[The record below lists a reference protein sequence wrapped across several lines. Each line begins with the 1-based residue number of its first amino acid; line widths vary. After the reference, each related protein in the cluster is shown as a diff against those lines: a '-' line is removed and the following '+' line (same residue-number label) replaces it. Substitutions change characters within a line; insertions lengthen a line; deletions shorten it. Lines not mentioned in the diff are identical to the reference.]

1 MQRRQLLLASVAHFC
16 VDSYATM
23 LAPLLPLVMTRLGLG
38 IAGAGFLGTLITLCS
53 ITQPLLGLWGDRM
66 RRRRLVL
73 GGLAMTAVFTPLM
86 GIAPSYWVLVGILW
100 LGGLG
105 VAAFHPQ
112 AFSLAGELS
121 GPRRGFG
128 LALFIFGGTLG
139 LGVTPLW
146 VRPFAQAMGLEWLP
160 VVSLP
165 GLVML
170 ILVWR
175 CLPLD
180 NPQAASRDGGSRSP
194 AADGVRRGLMLI
206 TVVVILRSVT
216 GLCFGI
222 FLAVLARERGL
233 SPEEGDR
240 WLAIYNIS
248 GVLGALLFGYLS
260 DRVSKR
266 PLVCG
271 SLLAASPALYW
282 FLQAEGPAAYLLL
295 GVGGG
300 FLLSSNS
307 ILVALAQELA
317 PGRSGLASSLP
328 LGFSWGVASLSLGPA
343 GYIADRIGLDQTL
356 GWLALLPLVTAVA
369 ALFLPS
375 ASRRR

>member
-1 MQRRQLLLASVAHFC
+1 MQRLKLLLASVAHFC

-23 LAPLLPLVMTRLGLG
+23 LAPLLPLLMTRLGLG
-38 IAGAGFLGTLITLCS
+38 IAGAGFLGTLVTLSS

-66 RRRRLVL
+66 QRRRLVL
-73 GGLAMTAVFTPLM
+73 GGMAMTAVFTPLI

-112 AFSLAGELS
+112 AFSLAGELC

-146 VRPFAQAMGLEWLP
+146 VRPFAEAAGLEWLP
-160 VVSLP
+160 VVGLP
-165 GLVML
+165 GLLVL
-170 ILVWR
+170 VLVWR
-175 CLPLD
+175 FLPLD
-180 NPQAASRDGGSRSP
+180 NPQAAARG
-194 AADGVRRGLMLI
+194 DGVRRGLMLI

-248 GVLGALLFGYLS
+248 GVIGALLFGYLS
-260 DRVSKR
+260 DRISKR
-266 PLVCG
+266 PLVCF
-271 SLLAASPALYW
+271 SLLAASPALYF
-282 FLQAEGPAAYLLL
+282 FLQAEGLTAYLLL

-300 FLLSSNS
+300 FLLASNS

-328 LGFSWGVASLSLGPA
+328 LGFSWGVASLALGPA
-343 GYIADRIGLDQTL
+343 GYIADRIGLSQTL
-356 GWLALLPLVTAVA
+356 EWLALLPLVTAVA
-369 ALFLPS
+369 ALFLPGGP
-375 ASRRR
+375 RRR